1 MKKVAL
7 CIVSMA
13 MLTGCSLGA
22 EVLTAEQFKTIYDQE
37 IASTKVTDVLK
48 ETTILKYT
56 YAVRDIDDAKFNT
69 TVYKLDLTNYNTL
82 LAGENI
88 NGVSISVSK
97 ATNVYETRETLT
109 AAGVP
114 TRDDILTTGS
124 EITYEIKGGKQQGS
138 GAPILN
144 YTKTE
149 KISQEQTV
157 ALSTLEEAE
166 MAKFNITV
174 NPEPTQEESTE
185 LLNATFRM
193 LRWEESTEY
202 FIEFGGLY
210 LNIIEEFGKLNVRL
224 ENFPSPWIFEAETFY
239 KTIVREDESTIKAY
253 LGINKTKEGDYQV
266 VGFKSNETA
275 TYQKATFYVND
286 LNSKLKTEPTEGS
299 EDKYLIAVTKN
310 NKPYGV
316 TGQIGN
322 YSEVNPLDTQEITAD
337 FTKFVEDFLKISD
350 IESAIE
356 ATVKSYNTSLELI
369 ESTCNSSHRLEIL
382 RRASGIA
389 YRVCDNGQD
398 IEDFT
403 ISKLSEETGTRSIK
417 QRVTRASLTASDIVT
432 YTYEGF

>member
-1 MKKVAL
+1 MKMKKVAL

-37 IASTKVTDVLK
+37 ISSTKVTDVLK

-56 YAVRDIDDAKFNT
+56 YAVRDIDDAKYNT

-82 LAGENI
+82 LTGENV

-138 GAPILN
+138 GAQILN

-149 KISQEQTV
+149 RISQEQTV

-185 LLNATFRM
+185 
-193 LRWEESTEY
+193 Y
-202 FIEFGGLY
+202 FIEYGGLY

-239 KTIVREDESTIKAY
+239 KTIVREDETTLKAY
-253 LGINKTKEGDYQV
+253 LGIHKTKEGDYQV
-266 VGFKSNETA
+266 VGFKSNETS

-286 LNSKLKTEPTEGS
+286 LSSKLKNEPTEGS

-322 YSEVNPLDTQEITAD
+322 YSEVNPLETKEITTD
-337 FTKFVEDFLKISD
+337 FTKFVEDFLKNSD

-389 YRVCDNGQD
+389 YRVCDKGQD